1 MNVRAWLVTPA
12 VRLDIVAGVV
22 DGLLT
27 ALTLTASKMLSGA
40 GAIDLGLAARV
51 SIAAGLTTVFVFFL
65 AHYAQLR
72 SDLIRAER
80 QLNVLRHGRLAQSNL
95 GRQVL
100 LESLA
105 GASLAAICSVVGAFI
120 PMLLVIVSP
129 GPTWIGYLVTIAI
142 LAGLGLA
149 LAKSFNGS
157 LIGWA
162 IALVLIGVGLTGV
175 GTVLRIA
182 Q

>member
-1 MNVRAWLVTPA
+1 MKVRDWLVTPA
-12 VRLDIVAGVV
+12 VRLDIVAGIV
-22 DGLLT
+22 DGVLT

-40 GAIDLGLAARV
+40 GAIDLGLAVRV

-80 QLNVLRHGRLAQSNL
+80 QLNVLRHGRLAKTNL

-100 LESLA
+100 IESLA
-105 GASLAAICSVVGAFI
+105 GASLAAVCSVVGAFT
-120 PMLLVIVSP
+120 PMFLVINTP
-129 GPTWIGYLVTIAI
+129 GPPWIGYLVTIAI

-149 LAKSFNGS
+149 LARSFNGS
-157 LIGWA
+157 LIAWA
-162 IALVLIGVGLTGV
+162 VALVVIGLGLTGV
-175 GTVLRIA
+175 GTFLRIA

>member
-1 MNVRAWLVTPA
+1 MKVRTWLATPA

-22 DGLLT
+22 DGVLT
-27 ALTLTASKMLSGA
+27 ALTLTAAKMLSG
-40 GAIDLGLAARV
+40 GSGIDLALAIRV
-51 SIAAGLTTVFVFFL
+51 SVAAGLTTIFVFFL

-72 SDLIRAER
+72 GDLIRAER
-80 QLNVLRHGRLAQSNL
+80 QLNVLRHGRLARSNL

-105 GASLAAICSVVGAFI
+105 GASLAALCSVVGAFT
-120 PMLLVIVSP
+120 PMILAIAAP
-129 GPTWIGYLVTIAI
+129 GPSWVGYIATIAI

-149 LAKSFNGS
+149 LAKSFGGS
-157 LIGWA
+157 LIAWA
-162 IALVLIGVGLTGV
+162 IALVLIGLCLTAV